1 MQAGGKRAAPAHGI
15 GTHPGFSLGS
25 AQITRYRALSRP
37 RAGLLAGSRHG
48 AEGTGTIGA
57 CGGDAEGSRAQLPA
71 PGQDYATR
79 SQESA
84 CEGGGTYRLG
94 H

>member
-25 AQITRYRALSRP
+25 AQITRCRALSRP

-71 PGQDYATR
+71 PGQDYATSR
-79 SQESA
+79 QESA